1 MSETLVLKIPGLL
14 VEEKN
19 NPEIRCNI
27 NYLKKTRLNSRIKN
41 RKNEKKYRKNNFF
54 IFLKHKYNKIKKR
67 LIKADFKSNGA
78 KQVVDYIIK
87 ENKID

>member
-1 MSETLVLKIPGLL
+1 MKKNI
-14 VEEKN
+14 EKT
-19 NPEIRCNI
+19 I
-27 NYLKKTRLNSRIKN
+27 L
-41 RKNEKKYRKNNFF
+41 F
-54 IFLKHKYNKIKKR
+54 FLKHKYNKIKK